1 MNITCPNC
9 GARYRLADAAVTEN
23 TRMRCAACNHRWV
36 VGAAV
41 DAPVEPE
48 PEIVPEPV
56 AEAVADDVAPRETTV
71 MRTIVAL
78 VLGAAL
84 AIAATAL
91 WLARIDPA
99 AFPVVGDDLV
109 ALSPVALP
117 LTVTVRARTTML
129 ASGDRLL
136 EIDGT
141 VKNVGTAAVVLPDL
155 EARLAGPDGT
165 VRRWRIAAPTAKLAP
180 GASVGFVS
188 TATGFPA
195 GDVVVGIRPA
205 G

>member
-1 MNITCPNC
+1 
-9 GARYRLADAAVTEN
+9 
-23 TRMRCAACNHRWV
+23 MRCAACDHRWV
-36 VGAAV
+36 VGAAAV
-41 DAPVEPE
+41 APVEPE
-48 PEIVPEPV
+48 PDIVPEPV
-56 AEAVADDVAPRETTV
+56 AEAVADEVTPRETTV

-91 WLARIDPA
+91 WVARIDPA
-99 AFPVVGDDLV
+99 ALPVVGDELA
-109 ALSPVALP
+109 ALSPAALP
-117 LTVTVRARTTML
+117 LKVTVRARTTVL

-141 VKNVGTAAVVLPDL
+141 VKNVGTAAVALPDL
-155 EARLAGPDGT
+155 EARLAGPDGA
-165 VRRWRIAAPTAKLAP
+165 VRRWRIAAPVAKLAP
-180 GASVGFVS
+180 GASAAFVS